1 MAQILPGRFTAKHEE
16 PLVVFL
22 IGMRVNKCI
31 YANMPR
37 FGLAKAAE
45 HVPVTGRL
53 DNARARIELPQ

>member
-1 MAQILPGRFTAKHEE
+1 
-16 PLVVFL
+16 
-22 IGMRVNKCI
+22 MRVNKCI